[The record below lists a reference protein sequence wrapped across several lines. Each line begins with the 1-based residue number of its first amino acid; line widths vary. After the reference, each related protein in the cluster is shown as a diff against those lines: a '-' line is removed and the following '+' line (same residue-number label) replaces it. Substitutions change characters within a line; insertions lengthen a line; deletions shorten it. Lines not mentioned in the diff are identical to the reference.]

1 MATSTLWTFD
11 TPAGA
16 EEAARQRK
24 AKERFQGPSLV
35 QSNLSADQEAKLR
48 ETFADES

>member
-1 MATSTLWTFD
+1 MATLTVWTFD

-24 AKERFQGPSLV
+24 AKERFPGASRV
-35 QSNLSADQEAKLR
+35 KSNLSADQEAKLR